1 MNSLHRLLSAS
12 LIIALQTIAFPLFA
26 LNGESAAEYLVGGS
40 SGIHRVSVS
49 ASGTVFSTLKGDFSV
64 QSIVPV
70 KDGWF
75 FLSDGGPIFS
85 PDLSKFESRTEGLPS
100 KTLLVNRDGSF
111 VAQVSGPEITS
122 LAEDPKQ
129 PGRLAASGP
138 SGAWY
143 SGNGGI
149 SWSSLG
155 SPSQVPGLRAI
166 SFGPLPGT
174 SKIGLWLSHPT
185 KGLFVK
191 DPDYPNAWIAY
202 NNGLPKVF
210 GSNLE
215 EVSGFGLV
223 PGSDGNLRF
232 VLGMSF
238 LGAAYEWDRVRL
250 AFYPIF
256 SDGRDFGY
264 MESPSTL
271 GINEFSGISDGSIR
285 RFTLAT
291 NGTPASI
298 KDEKLTSE
306 ATAAARAV
314 LDTLGGSIETVALLE
329 PGRTVVF
336 NDFWRIAP
344 PRRTS
349 RARLSDGRKGI
360 YLQTGFVAST
370 TGRDK
375 YFRLMKAR
383 GLDMIV
389 IDLKD
394 DYGKLRFAP
403 RSALLNSEGRVG
415 DAIDI
420 EAFVTEA
427 KRFGFYLVARIV
439 VFKDETLYSWN
450 SSSLAVRN
458 SATGKPWQGIKADG
472 QPIKEAWVDPYSP
485 EVWKYNIEI
494 AKEIRERG
502 FDEIQ
507 FDYIRFPTDGENL
520 ALAAYPSRLD
530 GMTQDSALES
540 FLMYARSSIDAP
552 ISVDIYGANGWYR
565 TGARTGQDVEMMS
578 KYVDVICPMLY
589 PSHFEQ
595 GFLAQAPAELRPY
608 RIYRLGTSRN
618 LAIGRG
624 KVLIRPY
631 VQSFYLDV
639 SYDKLYYDARYVWEE
654 VRGVRNGADQGM
666 TFWNNSGRYDE
677 VPDLR

>member
-1 MNSLHRLLSAS
+1 M
-12 LIIALQTIAFPLFA
+12 Q
-26 LNGESAAEYLVGGS
+26 
-40 SGIHRVSVS
+40 
-49 ASGTVFSTLKGDFSV
+49 
-64 QSIVPV
+64 
-70 KDGWF
+70 
-75 FLSDGGPIFS
+75 
-85 PDLSKFESRTEGLPS
+85 FEARTEGLPLR
-100 KTLLVNRDGSF
+100 TRLVNRNGDF
-111 VAQVSGPEITS
+111 VTQVSGPDITS
-122 LAEDPKQ
+122 LAEDPGN
-129 PGRLAASGP
+129 PGRLAACGP

-143 SGNGGI
+143 SGNGGRT
-149 SWSSLG
+149 WSSLG
-155 SPSQVPGLRAI
+155 SPSQIPGLRAI

-174 SKIGLWLSHPT
+174 SKMGLWLSHPT

-202 NNGLPKVF
+202 SNGLPKVY

-215 EVSGFGLV
+215 EVSGFALV
-223 PGSDGNLRF
+223 PAGNGTYRF

-238 LGAAYEWDRVRL
+238 LGAAYEWDRSRA
-250 AFYPIF
+250 AFSPIH

-264 MESPSTL
+264 VESPSSL
-271 GINEFSGISDGSIR
+271 GVNEFAGISDGSIR
-285 RFTLAT
+285 RFTLGG
-291 NGTPASI
+291 NGKALSS

-306 ATAAARAV
+306 AQAAAKAV
-314 LDTLGGSIETVALLE
+314 LDAFGGRLECVAMIE

-336 NDFWRIAP
+336 NDFWRIVP
-344 PRRTS
+344 PPSNS
-349 RARLSDGRKGI
+349 RMQRADGKNGI
-360 YLQTGFVAST
+360 YLQTGFIATPS
-370 TGRDK
+370 GREK
-375 YFRLMKAR
+375 YFQFMKSR

-394 DYGKLRFAP
+394 DYGKLRFSP
-403 RSALLNSEGRVG
+403 RSALLGSEGRVG

-420 EAFVTEA
+420 EAFAAEA
-427 KRFGFYLVARIV
+427 KRYGFYLVARIV

-450 SSSLAVRN
+450 SSALAVRN
-458 SATGKPWQGIKADG
+458 SMDGKPWQGIKPDG

-485 EVWKYNIEI
+485 EVWKYNVEI
-494 AKEIRERG
+494 AREIHARG

-520 ALAAYPSRLD
+520 SLAAYPSRIE

-540 FLMYARSSIDAP
+540 FLMYARSSIEAP

-595 GFLAQAPAELRPY
+595 GFLAHAPAELRPY
-608 RIYRLGTSRN
+608 RIYWLGTSRN
-618 LAIGRG
+618 LAIARG
-624 KVLIRPY
+624 KVLVRPY

-639 SYDKLYYDARYVWEE
+639 SYDKSYYNARYVREE
-654 VRGVRNGADQGM
+654 VRGVRDGAGQGM